1 MSFSKV
7 PSKFF
12 SYFVSEKSLFSL
24 TLLAVLLFFL
34 SGCGINFAIKDTRGE
49 SAPTADAESFAEIM
63 DVPYPSVMTLERKN
77 TFTYTRKG
85 IQAGVISVVGHL
97 TTDEIGAY
105 YDSHLPDHGWQPR
118 AEAQSGKL
126 VSTWVKGNRVLTIIA
141 SPLTL
146 SLGSDLRLELWVAPP
161 HTQADLGKRVVYD
174 SSAPSGDPVVETKPI
189 RGGKKNGFSEEDI

>member
-1 MSFSKV
+1 MSLSKSPFKCFA
-7 PSKFF
+7 PSFLNSFF
-12 SYFVSEKSLFSL
+12 SLS
-24 TLLAVLLFFL
+24 LLAAFILLL
-34 SGCGINFAIKDTRGE
+34 SGCGVNFAIKDTRGQ
-49 SAPTADAESFAEIM
+49 SAPTLDGESFAEIM

-105 YDSHLPDHGWQPR
+105 YDSHLPNHGWQPR

-126 VSTWVKGNRVLTIIA
+126 VSTWAKGQRVLTIIA

-146 SLGSDLRLELWVAPP
+146 SLGSDIRLELWIAPP

-174 SSAPSGDPVVETKPI
+174 TSTPAADPVVETKPI
-189 RGGKKNGFSEEDI
+189 RGGKKDGFSESDI